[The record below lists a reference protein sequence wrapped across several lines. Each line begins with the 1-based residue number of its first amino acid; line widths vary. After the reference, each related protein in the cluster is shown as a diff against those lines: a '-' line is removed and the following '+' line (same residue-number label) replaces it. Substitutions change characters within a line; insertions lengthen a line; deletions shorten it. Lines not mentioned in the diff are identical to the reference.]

1 MGVNLYFILVNRLKT
16 GQIEY
21 ILIKMLN
28 HIQKRLLKE
37 NKSINI

>member
-1 MGVNLYFILVNRLKT
+1 MGMNLYFILVNKVKVKP
-16 GQIEY
+16 IEY

-37 NKSINI
+37 NKSISI